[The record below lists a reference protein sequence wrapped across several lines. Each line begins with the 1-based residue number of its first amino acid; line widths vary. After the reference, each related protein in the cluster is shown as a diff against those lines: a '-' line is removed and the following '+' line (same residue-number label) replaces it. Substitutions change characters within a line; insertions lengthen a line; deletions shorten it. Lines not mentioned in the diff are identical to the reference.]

1 MKKYT
6 YTVTEQSVDTRE
18 YIIESNAKLTQD
30 EVLGVY
36 TESHDGG
43 RRVTKNLQEYI
54 SWSDDRFTDDQ
65 ILNEIKVQG
74 YFNGTEYGSDCHVYV
89 DGDLEG
95 GNDENL

>member
-1 MKKYT
+1 MKKYI

-65 ILNEIKVQG
+65 IINEIEKILNYRDFRWKPFFTKFLGRVPP
-74 YFNGTEYGSDCHVYV
+74 
-89 DGDLEG
+89 
-95 GNDENL
+95 